1 MGTSTSVWIVSL
13 FCSMFNLNGS
23 TILMNFL
30 PWLRKQNKWKPG
42 GDPKWNDLWIH
53 FLVYNVLRSTE
64 TSCWVLKLLG
74 TGRSSI
80 GWSQGLPV
88 RYIAGISSA
97 SLSQKPHMASS
108 CIWEVAHYSHVDHYI
123 TYFEDAATCHW
134 IMKLKV
140 EAMCKEQQIEPT
152 SKHAVSVRN
161 NFSSLFHV

>member
-97 SLSQKPHMASS
+97 SLSQKPHIGLIMYLRS
-108 CIWEVAHYSHVDHYI
+108 CALQPCRSLHYLFWRCSNLSLDNETKSGSYVQRTTNRAHKQ
-123 TYFEDAATCHW
+123 TCC
-134 IMKLKV
+134 V
-140 EAMCKEQQIEPT
+140 CKKQFQ
-152 SKHAVSVRN
+152 
-161 NFSSLFHV
+161 